1 MKNLTIF
8 PMSSYKGKISGL
20 IIIGVCL
27 LLMLVVKI
35 HGPLPFLS
43 NRIAPDRQFEL
54 FFTVTV
60 FGMYMTAFSKE
71 KDDDERIQAIRAKAM
86 QSAFMIM
93 MGSLLSIVLFTLIS
107 RVELGM
113 DGYLVCQLC
122 GFVLAL
128 YLILFHIGL
137 YFDPAWSY
145 NDDTVVTNFKKN
157 KRFFIIYTAIV
168 IIVFLALF
176 LIHKA

>member
-1 MKNLTIF
+1 
-8 PMSSYKGKISGL
+8 MSSYKGKISGL
-20 IIIGVCL
+20 IIIGACL

-43 NRIAPDRQFEL
+43 NRIAPDRQFEF
-54 FFTVTV
+54 FFTITV
-60 FGMYMTAFSKE
+60 FGMYITAFSKE

-86 QSAFMIM
+86 QSAFMLG
-93 MGSLLSIVLFTLIS
+93 MGCMCAIGLTNLLGVPSLADSFILIS
-107 RVELGM
+107 
-113 DGYLVCQLC
+113 LC
-122 GFVLAL
+122 GFAL
-128 YLILFHIGL
+128 GVYLVLFHIGL

-168 IIVFLALF
+168 VLAFLALF
-176 LIHKA
+176 LIHRS